1 MSSCQDL
8 LRKILNKGKKGE
20 IPKSFIGKFLPKAPV
35 IIEAGAHVGADTLEM
50 SRLWPEGAIHAFEPV
65 PDIFAKLSENTKG
78 LRNVKLYPCALGAA
92 TGTAKIFVSGGRSD
106 GSSSLLEPKEHLT
119 EHPDVHFNSRIEIPV
134 ITLDDWSTKYGVSSA
149 DLLWL
154 DMQGNELAAM
164 KAGERILGTVRAIH
178 IEVSLKE
185 VYRGVPLYPEVRQ
198 WLEARGFKVVR
209 EELPW
214 PDMGNVLFVRA

>member
-1 MSSCQDL
+1 ML
-8 LRKILNKGKKGE
+8 KKILNKGRKGE
-20 IPKSFIGKFLPKAPV
+20 IPKSFIRKFLPDAPV
-35 IIEAGAHVGADTLEM
+35 IIEAGAHVGIDTLEM
-50 SRLWPEGAIHAFEPV
+50 SRVWPKGSIHAFEPV
-65 PDIFAKLSENTKG
+65 PDIFAKLAENTKG
-78 LRNVKLYPCALGAA
+78 LRNVKLYQCALGAA
-92 TGTAKIFVSGGRSD
+92 TGTARIFVSGGTSD

-119 EHPDVHFNSRIEIPV
+119 EHPEVHFNSRIEIPV
-134 ITLDDWSTKYGVSSA
+134 MTLDDWSEKYGVRNA
-149 DLLWL
+149 HLLWL

>member
-1 MSSCQDL
+1 MSSCHDL
-8 LRKILNKGKKGE
+8 FRKILNKGKKGE

-35 IIEAGAHVGADTLEM
+35 IIEAGAHIGADTLEM
-50 SRLWPEGAIHAFEPV
+50 SKRWPKGSIHAFEPV
-65 PDIFAKLSENTKG
+65 PDIFAKLIENTKG
-78 LRNVKLYPCALGAA
+78 LKNVKSYPCALGAV
-92 TGTAKIFVSGGRSD
+92 TGTARIFVSGGESD

-119 EHPDVHFNSRIEIPV
+119 EHPDVHFAEQIEIPV
-134 ITLDDWSTKYGVSSA
+134 MTLDDWSEKYGVRNA

-164 KAGERILGTVRAIH
+164 KAGESILGTVRAIH

-185 VYRGVPLYPEVRQ
+185 VYHCVPLYPEVRE

-214 PDMGNVLFVRA
+214 PDMGNVLFVRD

>member
-1 MSSCQDL
+1 MSGCQDL
-8 LRKILNKGKKGE
+8 LKKILNKGRKGE
-20 IPKSFIGKFLPKAPV
+20 IPKSFIRKFLPDAPV
-35 IIEAGAHVGADTLEM
+35 IIEAGAHVGIDTLEM
-50 SRLWPEGAIHAFEPV
+50 SRVWPKGSIHAFEPV
-65 PDIFAKLSENTKG
+65 PDIFAKLAENTKG

-92 TGTAKIFVSGGRSD
+92 TGTARIFVSGGTSD

-119 EHPDVHFNSRIEIPV
+119 EHPEVHFNSRIEIPV
-134 ITLDDWSTKYGVSSA
+134 MTLDDWSEKYGVRNA

-214 PDMGNVLFVRA
+214 PDMGNVLFVIA

>member
-1 MSSCQDL
+1 MSGCQDL
-8 LRKILNKGKKGE
+8 LKKILNKGRKGE
-20 IPKSFIGKFLPKAPV
+20 IPKSFIRKFLPDAPV
-35 IIEAGAHVGADTLEM
+35 IIEAGAHVGIDTLEM
-50 SRLWPEGAIHAFEPV
+50 SRVWPKGSIHAFEPV
-65 PDIFAKLSENTKG
+65 PDIFAKLAENTKG

-92 TGTAKIFVSGGRSD
+92 TGTARIFVSGGTSD

-119 EHPDVHFNSRIEIPV
+119 EHPEVHFNSRIEIPV
-134 ITLDDWSTKYGVSSA
+134 MTLDDWSEKYGVRNA
-149 DLLWL
+149 HLLWL

-164 KAGERILGTVRAIH
+164 KAGERILGTVMAIH